1 MSQNLGRSTWRDL
14 DFVENVLFDVHVLGM
29 LQGFQLVVHAGKTG
43 GIWQIALA
51 VPGRMTTDGTG
62 LTIGVQNVTPAGPR
76 HHQRGATLDIDLVG
90 ILFHLQIVGYKP
102 IPNRQHCWVTPL
114 PRYKAPPALP
124 SPLLL
129 NASLACQHP
138 SMPGVRCHRSDS

>member
-62 LTIGVQNVTPAGPR
+62 LT
-76 HHQRGATLDIDLVG
+76 VG
-90 ILFHLQIVGYKP
+90 
-102 IPNRQHCWVTPL
+102 
-114 PRYKAPPALP
+114 
-124 SPLLL
+124 
-129 NASLACQHP
+129 
-138 SMPGVRCHRSDS
+138 M